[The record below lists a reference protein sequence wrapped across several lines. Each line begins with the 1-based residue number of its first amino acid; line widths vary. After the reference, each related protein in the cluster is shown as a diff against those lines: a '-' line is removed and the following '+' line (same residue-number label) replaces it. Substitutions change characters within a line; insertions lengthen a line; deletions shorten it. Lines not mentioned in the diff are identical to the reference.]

1 MSFSKTKK
9 YTLLLPLMVLVG
21 VFLLLLNQNA
31 LSVEGYLAIQK
42 DGFFL
47 LNKKLSKYSVL
58 QYNLTQLGDAFIV
71 LSLFSVC
78 FIKFPKIWKSLIAAS
93 LVSLFLSKIP
103 KKLFDIPRP
112 AAVYPHDSFIIIGKT
127 LQGHSSFPS
136 GHSITIFTW
145 IIIMLLYFAPKHHFA
160 KMIWWIIGIT
170 IGLFIALS
178 RVAVGAHHPLDV
190 VCGAAIGS
198 FSAILGILLILKY
211 PINWMDN
218 KKLYPLFIAVFSV
231 GFIVLLIKMIKE
243 PLVIY
248 FFPLISLLVSIYFIL
263 KHYGIQKMYKSSAS
277 E

>member
-1 MSFSKTKK
+1 
-9 YTLLLPLMVLVG
+9 
-21 VFLLLLNQNA
+21 
-31 LSVEGYLAIQK
+31 
-42 DGFFL
+42 
-47 LNKKLSKYSVL
+47 
-58 QYNLTQLGDAFIV
+58 
-71 LSLFSVC
+71 
-78 FIKFPKIWKSLIAAS
+78 
-93 LVSLFLSKIP
+93 
-103 KKLFDIPRP
+103 
-112 AAVYPHDSFIIIGKT
+112 
-127 LQGHSSFPS
+127 
-136 GHSITIFTW
+136 
-145 IIIMLLYFAPKHHFA
+145 MLLYFAPKHHFA